1 MIDISIIF
9 KGTDVLKRIAEYLN
23 LLDSVSSRISRL
35 EKMHQNSARESFEN
49 ASRTN
54 DYKLQ
59 RHYIIRAI
67 DKYNDALGIEEDD
80 EALFGIFIGLASCH
94 SILGDTNNRNAAISK
109 ALKCYENIRSKSLEE
124 PLDLI
129 GMQADDDE
137 DLKKIMHV
145 IWGVASLGI
154 GNHANEGI
162 KQMSANKIKK
172 YKEKEADMRSIAE
185 QLSLYI

>member
-109 ALKCYENIRSKSLEE
+109 ALKCYENIRSK
-124 PLDLI
+124 
-129 GMQADDDE
+129 
-137 DLKKIMHV
+137 
-145 IWGVASLGI
+145 
-154 GNHANEGI
+154 
-162 KQMSANKIKK
+162 
-172 YKEKEADMRSIAE
+172 
-185 QLSLYI
+185 